1 MRSVFSFIVE
11 PIANRYTNVKET
23 ENGKLILNTELQNY
37 QYVSRHGVVKSLP
50 LAINTPIKEGDEVI
64 VHHNVFRR
72 FHDIKGIEKNS
83 KAYYDETTYFVE
95 ENQIFLYKHNGKW
108 IAPNG
113 YCFIKPL
120 KSKNIFTTNHERPL
134 VGILKYA
141 DESLLKNNI
150 EAGSLVGF
158 LPGSEYEFIVEGQ
171 RLYRVPTNLISI
183 KYECKGDEEEYNPSW
198 T

>member
-37 QYVSRHGVVKSLP
+37 QYVSRHGVVKGLP
-50 LAINTPIKEGDEVI
+50 LAIDTPIKEGDEVI

-83 KAYYDETTYFVE
+83 KAYYDESTYFVE

-108 IAPNG
+108 IAPKG

-120 KSKNIFTTNHERPL
+120 KSKNIFTTDHERPL

>member
-37 QYVSRHGVVKSLP
+37 QYVSRHGVVKGLP
-50 LAINTPIKEGDEVI
+50 LAVNTLIKEGDEVI

-83 KAYYDETTYFVE
+83 KAYYDESTYFVE

-108 IAPNG
+108 IAPKG

-120 KSKNIFTTNHERPL
+120 KSKNIFTTDHERPL

>member
-1 MRSVFSFIVE
+1 M
-11 PIANRYTNVKET
+11 
-23 ENGKLILNTELQNY
+23 
-37 QYVSRHGVVKSLP
+37 
-50 LAINTPIKEGDEVI
+50 I

-83 KAYYDETTYFVE
+83 KAYYDESTYFVE

-108 IAPNG
+108 IAPKG

-120 KSKNIFTTNHERPL
+120 KSKNIFTTDHERPL

>member
-37 QYVSRHGVVKSLP
+37 QYVSRHGVVKGLP
-50 LAINTPIKEGDEVI
+50 LAIDTPIKEGDEVI

-83 KAYYDETTYFVE
+83 KAYYDESTYFVD

-108 IAPNG
+108 IAPKG

-120 KSKNIFTTNHERPL
+120 KSKNIFTTDHERPL

>member
-1 MRSVFSFIVE
+1 MQSVFSFIVE
-11 PIANRYTNVKET
+11 PKDNRYTNVKET
-23 ENGKLILNTELQNY
+23 EDGKLILNTELQNY
-37 QYVSRHGVVKSLP
+37 QYVSRHGIVKGIP
-50 LAINTPIKEGDEVI
+50 LATKTNIQVGDEVI

-72 FHDIKGIEKNS
+72 FHDIKGVEKNG

-108 IAPNG
+108 IAPEG

-120 KSKNIFTTNHERPL
+120 KSKNIFTTDHERPL
-134 VGILKYA
+134 IGVLKYA

-150 EAGSLVGF
+150 TIGSLVGF

>member
-37 QYVSRHGVVKSLP
+37 QYVSRHGVVKGLP

-83 KAYYDETTYFVE
+83 KAYYDESTYFVE

-108 IAPNG
+108 IAPKG

-120 KSKNIFTTNHERPL
+120 KSKNIFTTDHERPL

-198 T
+198 A

>member
-11 PIANRYTNVKET
+11 PIANRYTNVRET

-37 QYVSRHGVVKSLP
+37 QYVSRHGVVKGLP
-50 LAINTPIKEGDEVI
+50 LAIDTPIKEGDEVI

-83 KAYYDETTYFVE
+83 KAYYDESTYFVE

-108 IAPNG
+108 IAPKG

-120 KSKNIFTTNHERPL
+120 KSKNIFATDHERPL
-134 VGILKYA
+134 TGILKYA

-183 KYECKGDEEEYNPSW
+183 KYERKGDEEEYNPSW